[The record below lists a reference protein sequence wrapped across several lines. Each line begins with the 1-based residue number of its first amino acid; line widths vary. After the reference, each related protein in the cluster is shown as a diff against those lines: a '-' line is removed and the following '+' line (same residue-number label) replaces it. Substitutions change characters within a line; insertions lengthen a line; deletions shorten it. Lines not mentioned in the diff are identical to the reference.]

1 VTRADHEENNTP
13 MLTPRTLALAACA
26 AVGALALTS
35 CGSTERPTAEAQQSS
50 DGPISV
56 TDARGTTVELDAP
69 AQRVV
74 ALEWAEVEMLE
85 TLGADVVGAADPK
98 GYATWNASEEL
109 DADTQDVGLR
119 AEPSVDAIMALDPDL
134 VVLEQDG
141 GDALIKQ
148 MEKADVPVL
157 ITTGSDASRNLDRMR
172 EDFTMIAEALGRTD
186 EAEEV
191 LGDLDEKFEET
202 RTAIAE
208 AGNDGAPF
216 AMADGWMEGSN
227 VSIRMFGEGALFSDV
242 AEEVGLENAWTGKVD
257 EMWGLGTTDVEGI
270 SSLKKHEDLT
280 FLYSSSEEPDVFAE
294 GLEKNAIWTSM
305 PFVKQDRLHKL
316 EPGTWTF
323 GGPASIESFLDQLD
337 GVFAS

>member
-1 VTRADHEENNTP
+1 MSRLMTTA
-13 MLTPRTLALAACA
+13 ALAAVGVLTLA
-26 AVGALALTS
+26 A
-35 CGSTERPTAEAQQSS
+35 CGSTEPRAAGAPAVATEG
-50 DGPISV
+50 GPVTV
-56 TDARGTTVELDAP
+56 TDARGEKVELRAP
-69 AQRVV
+69 AERVV
-74 ALEWAEVEMLE
+74 ALEWAEVEMLD

-98 GYATWNASEEL
+98 GYATWNASAEL
-109 DADTQDVGLR
+109 DADTKDVGYR

-134 VVLEQDG
+134 VVLEADG

-148 MEKADVPVL
+148 MEKAGVPVL

-172 EDFTMIAEALGRTD
+172 EDFTMIAEALGKTE

-191 LGDLDEKFEET
+191 LADLDEQFEET
-202 RTAIAE
+202 RAGIAE
-208 AGNDGAPF
+208 AGNEGASF

-242 AEEVGLENAWTGKVD
+242 AEEVGLENAWQGKVD

-280 FLYSSSEEPDVFAE
+280 FLYSSSEKPDVFAQ
-294 GLEKNAIWTSM
+294 GLSRNAIWTSM
-305 PFVKQDRLHKL
+305 PFVEKGALHKL
-316 EPGTWTF
+316 EEGTWTF

-337 GVFAS
+337 GIFA